1 MFCPLFRDSLPRTL
15 HVIYSELELDCP
27 IPLPPSKR
35 SVPRPVQSHTTQPYA
50 AQSHATSKT
59 GQSHTTQPYTTQPH
73 TTPSKT
79 GQSRVLGP
87 RRSGKEKKIVLTA
100 TKPRATEQAQML
112 SLQERLKKAS
122 TVVSF
127 PTIDFRVVKHHV
139 PKAKKR

>member
-1 MFCPLFRDSLPRTL
+1 M
-15 HVIYSELELDCP
+15 
-27 IPLPPSKR
+27 
-35 SVPRPVQSHTTQPYA
+35 
-50 AQSHATSKT
+50 
-59 GQSHTTQPYTTQPH
+59 
-73 TTPSKT
+73 
-79 GQSRVLGP
+79 
-87 RRSGKEKKIVLTA
+87 LTA

>member
-1 MFCPLFRDSLPRTL
+1 M
-15 HVIYSELELDCP
+15 
-27 IPLPPSKR
+27 
-35 SVPRPVQSHTTQPYA
+35 
-50 AQSHATSKT
+50 
-59 GQSHTTQPYTTQPH
+59 
-73 TTPSKT
+73 
-79 GQSRVLGP
+79 LGP
-87 RRSGKEKKIVLTA
+87 RHSGKEKKIVLTA

>member
-1 MFCPLFRDSLPRTL
+1 M
-15 HVIYSELELDCP
+15 
-27 IPLPPSKR
+27 
-35 SVPRPVQSHTTQPYA
+35 
-50 AQSHATSKT
+50 
-59 GQSHTTQPYTTQPH
+59 
-73 TTPSKT
+73 
-79 GQSRVLGP
+79 LGP

-139 PKAKKR
+139 PKAKKQLTRVCYKQVTQLYFAA

>member
-1 MFCPLFRDSLPRTL
+1 M
-15 HVIYSELELDCP
+15 
-27 IPLPPSKR
+27 
-35 SVPRPVQSHTTQPYA
+35 
-50 AQSHATSKT
+50 
-59 GQSHTTQPYTTQPH
+59 
-73 TTPSKT
+73 
-79 GQSRVLGP
+79 LGP

-122 TVVSF
+122 TVVSV